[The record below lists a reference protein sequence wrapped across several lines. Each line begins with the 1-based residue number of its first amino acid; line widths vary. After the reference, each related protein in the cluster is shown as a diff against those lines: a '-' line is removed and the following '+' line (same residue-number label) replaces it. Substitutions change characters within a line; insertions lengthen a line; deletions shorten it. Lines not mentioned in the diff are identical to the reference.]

1 MQTSLLF
8 NVVTLLQEPVGST
21 REYEIDDS
29 VPLDGTAQDVRGHV
43 RFDRTPRGILVRARL
58 RGVASGECSR
68 CLRATSALV
77 DLTIEEEFIPTI
89 DIATGV
95 RVEAP
100 DGEPDLYR
108 INTHHELDLRE
119 PIAQYWA
126 MALPMA
132 PLCRADCRGLCAS
145 CGAELEADHVCS
157 EQPVDPRWSKL
168 AKLRED

>member
-1 MQTSLLF
+1 MQTSLVF

-21 REYEIDDS
+21 REYDIDDA
-29 VPLDGTAQDVRGHV
+29 LRIDGVEQRVEGHV

-58 RGVASGECSR
+58 TGEVGGECSR
-68 CLRATSALV
+68 CLRPTTAPI

-89 DIATGV
+89 DVATGV

-100 DGEPDLYR
+100 EGEPDLYR

-126 MALPMA
+126 MAVPMA
-132 PLCRADCRGLCAS
+132 PLCREDCPGLCQT
-145 CGAELEADHVCS
+145 CGADLASGHECS
-157 EQPVDPRWSKL
+157 EQPIDPRWSKL
-168 AKLRED
+168 AQLSEN